1 MRYTI
6 WRTDSDG
13 NAFQITTAGATSIK
27 ERAFEKAR
35 VFNERLQTSEPAT
48 VDRYVVRDEEGKEL
62 KLPA

>member
-6 WRTDSDG
+6 WRTGGDG
-13 NAFQITTAGATSIK
+13 SSFQITTAGATSIK

-35 VFNERLQTSEPAT
+35 VFNERLQTSEPASH
-48 VDRYVVRDEEGKEL
+48 DRFVVKDENGKEL

>member
-6 WRTDSDG
+6 WRTAQDG
-13 NAFQITTAGATSIK
+13 NAFQITTAGATTIK

-35 VFNERLQTSEPAT
+35 VFNERLQTSEPASG
-48 VDRYVVRDEEGKEL
+48 DRFVVRDEDGKEL